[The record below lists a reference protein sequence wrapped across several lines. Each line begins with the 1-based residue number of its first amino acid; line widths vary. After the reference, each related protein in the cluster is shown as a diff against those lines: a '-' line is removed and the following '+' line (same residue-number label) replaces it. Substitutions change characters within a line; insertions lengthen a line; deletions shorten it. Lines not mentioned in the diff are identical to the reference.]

1 MSIGFK
7 TNLASQVIQS
17 NIKKTGNDVTKEM
30 EKISSGKRINS
41 ASDDPAG
48 LAISTKLNAQIKGL
62 NQAGR
67 NTDDGLSVIQT
78 AEGALGEISNILVR
92 LRELSIQSASDTVGD
107 NERELVD
114 LETQQLKEE
123 IDRISNSTIFNG
135 ISLLSSDKDV
145 DEMEFQV
152 GTFKG
157 DENIIKFENSALD
170 ASTGNLNIDGVSVAD
185 KSDAL
190 DSLEAIDQAINMVSE
205 QRASLG
211 AIQSRLHSASNNIET
226 MKLNQAKALS
236 QVEDTDIA
244 ESATKLV
251 SAQITQQA
259 GIATL
264 AQSHSLPSH
273 LLKLVG

>member
-7 TNLASQVIQS
+7 TNIASQVIQS

-48 LAISTKLNAQIKGL
+48 LAISTKLSAQIKGL
-62 NQAGR
+62 SQAGR
-67 NTDDGLSVIQT
+67 NTEDGLSVIQT

-157 DENIIKFENSALD
+157 DENVIKFENAGLD
-170 ASTGNLNIDGVSVAD
+170 ASTGNLDIDGVSVAD

-190 DSLEAIDQAINMVSE
+190 DSLESIDHAINMVSE

-211 AIQSRLHSASNNIET
+211 AIQSRLHSASNNIDT
-226 MKLNQAKALS
+226 MKLNQTKALS

-244 ESATKLV
+244 DSATKLV
-251 SAQITQQA
+251 SSQITQQA
-259 GIATL
+259 GISTL
-264 AQSHSLPSH
+264 AQSHNLPSH

>member
-7 TNLASQVIQS
+7 TNIASQVIQS
-17 NIKKTGNDVTKEM
+17 NIKKTSNDVNKEM

-48 LAISTKLNAQIKGL
+48 LAISTKLSAQIKGL
-62 NQAGR
+62 SQAGR

-135 ISLLSSDKDV
+135 ISLLSSDKEV

-152 GTFKG
+152 GTFNG
-157 DENIIKFENSALD
+157 EENVIKFDNSALD
-170 ASTGNLNIDGVSVAD
+170 ASTGNLNIDGVSVAE

-190 DSLEAIDQAINMVSE
+190 DSLESIDLAINMVSE

-226 MKLNQAKALS
+226 MKLNQTKALS

-244 ESATKLV
+244 DSATKLV

-259 GIATL
+259 GISTL
-264 AQSHSLPSH
+264 AQSHNLPTH

>member
-7 TNLASQVIQS
+7 TNIASQVIQS
-17 NIKKTGNDVTKEM
+17 NINKTGNEVTKEM

-62 NQAGR
+62 SQAGR

-157 DENIIKFENSALD
+157 DENVIKFENSALD

-251 SAQITQQA
+251 SSQITQQA

>member
-7 TNLASQVIQS
+7 TNIASQVIQS
-17 NIKKTGNDVTKEM
+17 NINKTGNEVTKEM

-62 NQAGR
+62 SQAGR

-78 AEGALGEISNILVR
+78 AEGALGEISNILIR

-123 IDRISNSTIFNG
+123 IDRISNSTVFNG

-157 DENIIKFENSALD
+157 DENVIKFENSALD

-251 SAQITQQA
+251 SSQITQQA

-264 AQSHSLPSH
+264 AQSHSLPTH

>member
-157 DENIIKFENSALD
+157 EENVIKFENSALD
-170 ASTGNLNIDGVSVAD
+170 ASTSNLNIDGVSVAD

-190 DSLEAIDQAINMVSE
+190 DSLESIDLAINMVSE